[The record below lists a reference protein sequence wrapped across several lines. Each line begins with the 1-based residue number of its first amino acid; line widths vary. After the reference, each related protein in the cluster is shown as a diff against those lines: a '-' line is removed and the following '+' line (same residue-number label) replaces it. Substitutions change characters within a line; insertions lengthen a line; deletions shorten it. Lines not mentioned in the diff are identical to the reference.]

1 MRLTCNIKHLRQDIH
16 KPSAIIPD
24 DYEYVAESFMKV
36 EGLGDALCLK
46 EQREIIAAHR
56 ERTGGSYAQVE
67 TSGNCQVC
75 GSVNALYT
83 SLFYHALSNTYVR
96 MGHDCAD
103 KCHCG
108 GEAQRNA
115 FRRSVE
121 NVREAQAGKRKA
133 QALLVDAGLAT
144 AWALYSADYM
154 AIPTL
159 ITRKDEA
166 GEVISTTL
174 PYEETTIR
182 DIVGKLVKYGSISEA
197 TWSLIR
203 KLVERLP
210 ERDKRNAEYAAKRAE
225 EKAAAKP
232 APTGRIKIE
241 GTVLKVEERESGF
254 GMRTVMT
261 VKTDEGWL
269 CWSTVPT
276 GATVAKDSR
285 IVFIAT
291 VTPSAN
297 DPKFAWAKR
306 PLLYI
311 TKEEKAAIKASQQ
324 EVII

>member
-1 MRLTCNIKHLRQDIH
+1 MREDIH

-36 EGLGDALCLK
+36 EDLGDALCLK

-75 GSVNALYT
+75 GSVNAIYT
-83 SLFYHALSNTYVR
+83 SLFYHTKSNTYVR

-133 QALLVDAGLAT
+133 AALLVDAGLAT
-144 AWALYSADYM
+144 AWVLYSADYM

-159 ITRKDEA
+159 ITRKDEE
-166 GEVISTTL
+166 GEVISTSL

-182 DIVGKLVKYGSISEA
+182 DIVGKLVKYGSISAA
-197 TWSLIR
+197 TWALLT
-203 KLVERLP
+203 KLTQRLP

-241 GTVLKVEERESGF
+241 ATVLKVEDRETGF

-261 VKTDEGWL
+261 IKSDEGWVA
-269 CWSTVPT
+269 WGSVPT
-276 GATVAKDSR
+276 GATVVKDGR
-285 IVFIAT
+285 IVFVAT
-291 VTPSAN
+291 LTPSDN
-297 DPKFAWAKR
+297 DAKFAFWKR
-306 PLLYI
+306 PVLYA
-311 TKEEKAAIKASQQ
+311 TKEEKAATKAAQQ
-324 EVII
+324 GVTI